1 MARGEAASVP
11 GARSAPALLQLKAVH
26 EQLAALSQAPVNKP
40 KRKKEK
46 KEKEKRK
53 KDKDKER
60 HKARS
65 EDEKKARAAPPAKQA
80 QPKKPPS
87 KKASSTTV
95 ASRWACRPGPASR
108 PGAAWR
114 EECWVWGSAWPR
126 GCESWRLTGWGAGVL
141 VLYPLCAFFH
151 LLSPPPAPRDRLYV
165 YPVKA

>member
-1 MARGEAASVP
+1 MP
-11 GARSAPALLQLKAVH
+11 GACSAPALLQLKAVH

-65 EDEKKARAAPPAKQA
+65 EDEKKARAAPPTKQA

-126 GCESWRLTGWGAGVL
+126 GCESWRLTGWGLMFLSCIPSVPSST
-141 VLYPLCAFFH
+141 VYP
-151 LLSPPPAPRDRLYV
+151 PPPAPRDRLYV
-165 YPVKA
+165 YPT